1 MTAFHRSDGLRP
13 SALCFFSLLVSS
25 LILVILPAMPE
36 ATPPAAGD
44 SEKGAEAA
52 TTRPEQ
58 IYDPSKESRW
68 TRLGL
73 SLESFKPAPGSTG

>member
-1 MTAFHRSDGLRP
+1 MLEETL
-13 SALCFFSLLVSS
+13 
-25 LILVILPAMPE
+25 
-36 ATPPAAGD
+36 PAAGD
-44 SEKGAEAA
+44 SEKSVEAA

-73 SLESFKPAPGSTG
+73 SLESFKRAPGSTGYVHSPFRGAFDC